1 MLDTVVRGG
10 LVAMQSGPARLDIGI
25 KDGVIVALR
34 ASDAAEPL
42 TAARVVDAT
51 DRVVVPGGV
60 DPHVHTSSP
69 MPTLGEGISSYGPD
83 RVSIAAAF
91 GGTTTMLDF
100 AHWHPGDDLADS
112 FARKDADW
120 KGRSY
125 VDYGFHGTFREPEI
139 PFEVLDQVA
148 DAVADGHATWKVW
161 MTNTTPGR
169 KWQKTDIGHIWG
181 LMERTAAANAMLC
194 VHAEDD
200 DIVMYAYK
208 RLQHE
213 GRTDLTHMSEAHNQL
228 SEQLSFQRV
237 ITLAR
242 HVGAPIYIM
251 HVSAEVGVEAIRAA
265 RGSGQPVYG
274 ECLPHYASYSDEV
287 YGHDNGAI
295 YHTYPSLKAPE
306 DRDAMWSALADG
318 TLSTIATDSV
328 CVDLDVKTTGKTIV
342 DAVGGHVGVEVRM
355 AVAYTE
361 AVARRGLPLERYV
374 DLTSRNAA
382 KVMGAYPQ
390 KGEIAIGSDA
400 DLVLLDAT
408 QPHTI
413 TGSELHEADYT
424 PWEGYV
430 AAAWPTTTLLRG
442 EVLVADGE
450 LTDAPAGGLLLKR
463 SLGADVLARPA
474 L

>member
-1 MLDTVVRGG
+1 MLDTVVRNG
-10 LVAMQSGPARLDIGI
+10 LVSTQSGPLDLDIGI
-25 KDGVIVALR
+25 QDGRIVQLKKSDTQSPLEGVR
-34 ASDAAEPL
+34 TIDAAGK
-42 TAARVVDAT
+42 T
-51 DRVVVPGGV
+51 VVPGGV

-69 MPTLGEGISSYGPD
+69 MPTLGDGISSYGPD
-83 RVSIAAAF
+83 RVSMAAAF

-100 AHWHPGDDLADS
+100 AHWRPGDDLAET
-112 FARKDADW
+112 FERKHADW
-120 KGRSY
+120 RNRSY

-139 PFEVLDQVA
+139 PFDILDQVE
-148 DAVADGHATWKVW
+148 DAVADGHASFKVW
-161 MTNTTPGR
+161 MTNTTPDR

-181 LMERTAAANAMLC
+181 LMERTAAANGMLC

-213 GRTDLTHMSEAHNQL
+213 GRTALRHMSEAHNQL

-237 ITLAR
+237 ISLAG
-242 HVGAPIYIM
+242 HVGAPLYIM
-251 HVSAEVGVEAIRAA
+251 HVSAQVGIEAIRAA
-265 RGSGQPVYG
+265 RGTGQPVYG
-274 ECLPHYASYSDEV
+274 ECLPHYANYSDEV
-287 YGHDNGAI
+287 YAQSNGAI
-295 YHTYPSLKAPE
+295 YHTYPSLKAST
-306 DRDAMWSALADG
+306 DRDSMWGALAAG

-328 CVDLDVKTTGKTIV
+328 CVDLDVKTTGKTIL

-361 AVARRGLPLERYV
+361 AVTKRGLPLERFV

-382 KVMGAYPQ
+382 RVMGAYPQ

-400 DLVLLDAT
+400 DLVLLDTSAPHIITAT
-408 QPHTI
+408 
-413 TGSELHEADYT
+413 ELHEADYT

-430 AAAWPTTTLLRG
+430 ASAWPVLTMVRG
-442 EVLVADGE
+442 EVLVENGR
-450 LTDAPAGGLLLKR
+450 LTGAPPSGRLLKR
-463 SLGADVLARPA
+463 SISSSVLSRPA